1 VINVVSGKAM
11 QQGSKACAQMHQR
24 GSEENNVQDRPQ
36 AIGFVLTVPR
46 VLHPDICSI
55 LPSRVMAH
63 GTQCSLKC

>member
-1 VINVVSGKAM
+1 M

-46 VLHPDICSI
+46 VLHLDI
-55 LPSRVMAH
+55 LPSRVMH
-63 GTQCSLKC
+63 DPQRSLKC

>member
-1 VINVVSGKAM
+1 MINVVSGKAM

-46 VLHPDICSI
+46 VLHLDI
-55 LPSRVMAH
+55 LPSRVMH
-63 GTQCSLKC
+63 DTQRSLKC